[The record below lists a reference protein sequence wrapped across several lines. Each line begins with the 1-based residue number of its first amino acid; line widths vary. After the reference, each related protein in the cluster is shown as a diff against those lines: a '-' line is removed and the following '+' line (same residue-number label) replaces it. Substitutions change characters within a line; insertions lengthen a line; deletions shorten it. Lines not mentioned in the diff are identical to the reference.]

1 MKAINLLILS
11 FILFTSCKKTK
22 EQLAED
28 AVISAMTNGQWTM
41 TKFTVNGTNITTDF
55 TGYKFQYYKDRT
67 VDAIKNG
74 VVEKKGNWDA
84 DALARTTQANFTNA
98 SDPLLL
104 INGTWNITDSGWTYV
119 EATQTV
125 GSTVKTL
132 RLDKL

>member
-1 MKAINLLILS
+1 MKAINLLFLS
-11 FILFTSCKKTK
+11 IILFTSCKKTK

-28 AVISAMTNGQWTM
+28 AIISAMTNGQWTM
-41 TKFTVNGTNITTDF
+41 TEFTVNGTNITTDF

-74 VVEKKGNWDA
+74 IVEKKGTWDA
-84 DALARTTQANFTNA
+84 DALARTTQANFTNV
-98 SDPLLL
+98 SDPLQL

-119 EATQTV
+119 KATQTV
-125 GSTVKTL
+125 GSIVKTL

>member
-1 MKAINLLILS
+1 MKAINLLLIS
-11 FILFTSCKKTK
+11 IILFESCKKTK

-41 TKFTVNGTNITTDF
+41 SKFTVDGTNITTDF
-55 TGYKFQYYKDRT
+55 AGYKFQYYKDRT

-84 DALARTTQANFTNA
+84 DALARTTQANFTNV
-98 SDPLLL
+98 SDPLQL

-119 EATQTV
+119 EATQTI

>member
-1 MKAINLLILS
+1 MKAFYTLIFS
-11 FILFTSCKKTK
+11 IILFTSCKKAK
-22 EQLAED
+22 QQLAED

-41 TKFTVNGTNITTDF
+41 TKFTVDAIDITTDF

-84 DALARTTQANFTNA
+84 DALARTTQANFTNV
-98 SDPLLL
+98 SNPLLL
-104 INGTWNITDSGWTYV
+104 INGTWNITDSGWTFV
-119 EATQTV
+119 EATQTI

>member
-1 MKAINLLILS
+1 MKPFYILIFSLC
-11 FILFTSCKKTK
+11 LFNSCKKTK

-28 AVISAMTNGQWTM
+28 AIISAMTNGQWTM
-41 TKFTVNGTNITTDF
+41 TQFTVNGTDNTADF

-84 DALARTTQANFTNA
+84 DALARTTQANFTNV
-98 SDPLLL
+98 SNPLLL
-104 INGTWNITDSGWTYV
+104 INGTWNITDSGWTFV
-119 EATQTV
+119 KATQTV